1 MSLTDKTYKHLA
13 GLAERQEALNEFIF
27 AELNDKQLD
36 DLNDTLTGL
45 KSRLEKATV
54 KVAADI

>member
-36 DLNDTLTGL
+36 DLNDTLTAL

-54 KVAADI
+54 KVTADI

>member
-1 MSLTDKTYKHLA
+1 
-13 GLAERQEALNEFIF
+13 LNEFIF

-36 DLNDTLTGL
+36 DLNNTLTAL
-45 KSRLEKATV
+45 KNRLEKATV